1 MATRALSVA
10 APRGATD
17 DPRAL
22 WLCRAVLIVATLLVF
37 SPVFSAEFVTWDDP
51 DYVVNNALL
60 RSADG
65 LRKIWSPFG
74 SGLPQYYPLV
84 FSSYW
89 IEYHLWGAS
98 PAGYHIVNVLLHV
111 ANALLVL
118 ELVRELGVS
127 LWVAAGAA
135 ALFAVHPVQVES
147 VAWVTERKNTLS
159 GLFYLLCFLGYLRHR
174 QTGRWGFYAAALAAF
189 AAALLSKTQ
198 TVTLPVVI
206 ALTEWVLQS
215 TKRLRPLNLG
225 AVAARLVPM
234 VVLAGAAGML
244 TAQIERQVA
253 PAWVELPTLIQ
264 RVLISA
270 TAPWFYAANFLLPV
284 QLAPIY
290 PKWQVVVTNPL
301 WWAGLVACVIA
312 IPAVFAWR
320 QRIGGLVLWGLG
332 QFVLAMAPAL
342 GLLPFT
348 YLNYSYV
355 ADRFVYLSCLG
366 AGVVVAVLV
375 ARAVEWRPVWRR
387 SARVAAAV
395 AVVVYGLL
403 AFRQAGYWRT
413 NLGFWTH
420 AVARNPDAYP
430 PNINLGNIYSSQG
443 QWGEALPFYETASA
457 LQPRNTYALA
467 TYLDA
472 LRRVRGPQA
481 VADACTTHIAGGY
494 VNAYVAYLQRAVSY
508 EALGRRAEALADYD
522 QVLAQT
528 RAGSASWQQARQG
541 RERLGHATG
550 Q

>member
-1 MATRALSVA
+1 MWRF
-10 APRGATD
+10 
-17 DPRAL
+17 
-22 WLCRAVLIVATLLVF
+22 RAVLILATLLVF

-51 DYVVNNALL
+51 DYVVNNSLL

-65 LRKIWSPFG
+65 LRTIWSPFG

-98 PAGYHIVNVLLHV
+98 PAGYHVVNVFLHL
-111 ANALLVL
+111 ANVLLVL
-118 ELVRELGVS
+118 ELLRAFGAS
-127 LWVAAGAA
+127 LWVAAVAA

-159 GLFYLLCFLGYLRHR
+159 GLFYLFSFLAYLRHR
-174 QTGRWGFYAAALAAF
+174 QTGRWGPYGAAVVAF

-198 TVTLPVVI
+198 TATLPVVL

-215 TKRLRPLNLG
+215 MRRLRPLGVG

-234 VVLAGAAGML
+234 VLLAGAAGAL

-253 PAWVELPTLIQ
+253 PAWVELPTLMQ
-264 RVLISA
+264 RVVIA
-270 TAPWFYAANFLLPV
+270 ANAPWFYAANFLLPV

-290 PKWQVVVTNPL
+290 PKWQVIVTNPL
-301 WWAGLVACVIA
+301 WWAGLVAWAIA
-312 IPAVFAWR
+312 IPAVLAWR
-320 QRIGGLVLWGLG
+320 QRIGALVLWGIA
-332 QFVLAMAPAL
+332 QFVVAMAPAL

-366 AGVVVAVLV
+366 AGAVVALLV
-375 ARAVEWRPVWRR
+375 ARASEWRPAWRR
-387 SARVAAAV
+387 AGHVAA
-395 AVVVYGLL
+395 VVLVSVYGLL

-420 AVARNPDAYP
+420 AVERNPDAYP

-443 QWGEALPFYETASA
+443 RLADALSFYAKAFS
-457 LQPRNTYALA
+457 LQPRNTYALTA
-467 TYLDA
+467 YFDA
-472 LRRVRGPQA
+472 LRQVRGPEA
-481 VADACTTHIAGGY
+481 IIDAATTHIAGGY
-494 VNAYVAYLQRAVSY
+494 PNVYAAYLQRAVSY
-508 EALGRRAEALADYD
+508 EALGRRAEAIADYD
-522 QVLAQT
+522 QVVAQT

-541 RERLGHATG
+541 RERLVRSAA